1 MKISLNV
8 EADAIS
14 VTALNGGRIAVDMD
28 GVAFTELI
36 AVVNQYD
43 DAEQSVTKN
52 PVSPWARI
60 TGICCSIAHITSDD
74 NACLGLIQGSGHDDW
89 IHDTGYGYLLRLN
102 ARSFPVLQLKRLG
115 LSKACRRLVTR
126 LMLSHHIDIL
136 HLDTDGD
143 LLPHFETFD
152 W

>member
-74 NACLGLIQGSGHDDW
+74 NACLGLIQGVVTM
-89 IHDTGYGYLLRLN
+89 TGYTIRDMVTCCALM
-102 ARSFPVLQLKRLG
+102 PVLSLFC
-115 LSKACRRLVTR
+115 S
-126 LMLSHHIDIL
+126 
-136 HLDTDGD
+136 
-143 LLPHFETFD
+143 
-152 W
+152 

>member
-8 EADAIS
+8 EADAIT
-14 VTALNGGRIAVDMD
+14 VTALSGGRIAVDMN
-28 GVAFTELI
+28 GVALTELI
-36 AVVNQYD
+36 SAVSQNG
-43 DAEQSVTKN
+43 DAEQPVTKN

-60 TGICCSIAHITSDD
+60 NSICCSIVHITPED

-115 LSKACRRLVTR
+115 LSKSCHRLATR
-126 LMLSHHIDIL
+126 LMQSHHIDIL

-143 LLPHFETFD
+143 LLPYFETFD